1 MIQEDGQHT
10 PGPAAAWPTD
20 SDDYLQAMVYGAV
33 RPQPKNYLRAA
44 EAAAILHVS
53 PKTISR
59 WAREGKINHV
69 VTLGGHRRFI
79 RGDIE
84 VLAERLVVGNE
95 PAH

>member
-1 MIQEDGQHT
+1 MIEEDVPHGS
-10 PGPAAAWPTD
+10 GPPPPWATD
-20 SDDYLQAMVYGAV
+20 NDEYLQSMVYGAM
-33 RPQPKNYLRAA
+33 RPQPKSYLRAA

-79 RGDIE
+79 RADIE
-84 VLAERLVVGNE
+84 VLAERLVIGNE
-95 PAH
+95 PAQ